1 MRRLS
6 TRMAL
11 IVSIF
16 LTASALSTMVA
27 PAQEFPTKPIK
38 LIIPSQAGGGH
49 DLTFRAVTSVAADY
63 LGQPI
68 LIQLEPGGFGAI
80 GSDQVARAKPDGYTL
95 LAGGA
100 GWSSAPPAI
109 EGRSKGPD
117 DLDAVCRINY
127 NALML
132 VARGNGPWKTFK
144 ELMAWVRANPGKL
157 IVGVGSRLIQDDFFW
172 RKMMKDYGVSVKIVL
187 YQGGGAQLL
196 SVLGGHSDTGGA
208 STALYSPYKGT
219 GKLIPVLWMDNKRH
233 PMIPDVPTTIEEGIN
248 FVSRN
253 WRGVLAPKG
262 TPAPIIKKLGDAFQ
276 KMTEDASVKSMI
288 KTYGDEIQF
297 LGPEEFSK
305 VWRDEYEEFKAN
317 ADMFKR

>member
-1 MRRLS
+1 MHRLS
-6 TRMAL
+6 MKMAL
-11 IVSIF
+11 IVSTV
-16 LTASALSTMVA
+16 LMASVLSIPMA
-27 PAQEFPTKPIK
+27 PAQDFPTKPIK

-49 DLTFRAVTSVAADY
+49 DLTFRAVTSVAADH

-68 LIQLEPGGFGAI
+68 IIQLEPGGLGAI
-80 GSDQVARAKPDGYTL
+80 GSDQVAKAKPDGYTL

-117 DLDAVCRINY
+117 DLVAVCRINY

-132 VARGNGPWKTFK
+132 VARGDAPWKTFK

-157 IVGVGSRLIQDDFFW
+157 IVGVGSRFIQDDFFW
-172 RKMMKDYGVSVKIVL
+172 RKMMKDEGVSVKIVP

-196 SVLGGHSDTGGA
+196 AVLGGHSDMGGA
-208 STALYSPYKGT
+208 STAQYAPYKGT
-219 GKLIPVLWMDNKRH
+219 GKLIPVLWMDNQRH
-233 PMIPDVPTTIEEGIN
+233 PMIPDVPTTFEEGIK
-248 FVSRN
+248 FASRN
-253 WRGVLAPKG
+253 WRGVLVPKG
-262 TPAPIIKKLGDAFQ
+262 TPAPIIKRLADAFQ

-288 KTYGDEIQF
+288 KAYGDEVQF

-305 VWRDEYEEFKAN
+305 LWRDEYEEFKRN